1 MKGEGA
7 SGPTLS
13 GMGERGFIA
22 RLRREFPGLREAGDD
37 AAVLP
42 PLSCPVATIDSFVE
56 GRHFHRW
63 WCDPVILGRR
73 LLEATLSD
81 LAAMGAGP
89 SSVLVSLAAP
99 GDLGWGWLAGF
110 YAGLLS
116 RDDCTVAGGETVA
129 SDRLVVTISATG
141 EGGDPSTLLRRSA
154 MAPGDSLWLTGPL
167 GRSLDIA
174 EGMEA
179 CGGLAGASLEPV
191 NPMPELELE
200 RFRAFLEP
208 RAAFDE
214 AGIIRS
220 RGVRCAIDVS
230 DGLFSEAMHLC
241 RESGA
246 GCEMDLAPVPLFE
259 AVRDR
264 PEEACAAGEDFVLLF
279 SAPPSLD
286 FSGHGFTRIGRATDD
301 PGLRITR
308 DGQPAGLPDKAG
320 YDHFVNEKGR
330 PRPFGRCGG

>member
-1 MKGEGA
+1 MNDGGA
-7 SGPTLS
+7 SGQTLS

-42 PLSCPVATIDSFVE
+42 ALSCPVATIDSFVE
-56 GRHFHRW
+56 GRHFQRW
-63 WCDPVILGRR
+63 WCDPGVLGRR

-81 LAAMGAGP
+81 LASMGAGP

-99 GDLGWGWLAGF
+99 GDLGWDWLSGF

-129 SDRLVVTISATG
+129 SDRLLITISATG
-141 EGGDPSTLLRRSA
+141 EGGDPSTLLRRSS
-154 MAPGDSLWLTGPL
+154 MEPGDSLWLTGPL

-174 EGMEA
+174 AAMEA
-179 CGGLAGASLEPV
+179 CGGLEGASLRPV
-191 NPMPELELE
+191 KPLPESEIE
-200 RFRAFLEP
+200 RIRAFLRP

-214 AGIIRS
+214 ADIIRK

-241 RESGA
+241 SESGA
-246 GCEMDLAPVPLFE
+246 GCEIDLDHVPLFE

-264 PEEACAAGEDFVLLF
+264 PAEACAAGEDFVLLF
-279 SAPPSLD
+279 SAPPPLD
-286 FSGHGFTRIGRATDD
+286 FADCGFARIGGASEE
-301 PGLRITR
+301 PGVRISLGGR
-308 DGQPAGLPDKAG
+308 PAGLPGRTG
-320 YDHFVNEKGR
+320 YDHFGN
-330 PRPFGRCGG
+330 